1 MALSITS
8 TYAGEAASKYIA
20 AALLSAKT
28 LDQNAISIMPNVKY
42 KQVLRKASVSGLVAD
57 ASCDFSDAGSVT
69 LTERIIQPEE
79 KQVNLQLCKDD
90 FKADWD
96 AISMGYSA
104 HDVLPKNFQ
113 DFLIAEMAAQVAQN
127 NEQYIWSEFD
137 TLFNESGSGVVNNA
151 SAVTLSASNI
161 DDELALVVDDIPN
174 SIYDAEDLTLFV
186 SPKVA
191 KLYMRYLG
199 VQGYQDNYSVGAK
212 PLNFEG
218 IDMFVAPGLGAD
230 QIVAAQ
236 KSNLFF
242 GTGLMG
248 DHNEVKIID
257 MADIDGSRNV
267 RFVMRFTRGVQ
278 FGIGSEIVLNR

>member
-42 KQVLRKASVSGLVAD
+42 KQVLRKAAVSGLVQD

>member
-1 MALSITS
+1 MSLSITS
-8 TYAGEAASKYIA
+8 TYAGEAAAKYIA

-28 LDQNAISIMPNVKY
+28 LDSQAISIMPNVKY
-42 KQVLRKASVSGLVAD
+42 KQVIRKGAVSGLVQN
-57 ASCDFSDAGSVT
+57 ASCDFSDAGAVT
-69 LTERIIQPEE
+69 LTERIIEPTE

-90 FKADWD
+90 FQSDWD

-104 HDVLPKNFQ
+104 HDVMPKNFQ
-113 DFLIAEMAAQVAQN
+113 DFLIAEIAAQVAQDT
-127 NEQYIWSEFD
+127 EQNIWSEFD
-137 TLFNESGSGVVNNA
+137 TLFNAGGSGVVNNGS
-151 SAVTLSASNI
+151 SAVLSASNI
-161 DDELALVVDDIPN
+161 DDELAGVIDAIPN
-174 SIYDAEDLTLFV
+174 TIYDAEDLVLYV

-199 VQGYQDNYSVGAK
+199 TQGYNDVYSVGEK

-218 IDMFVAPGLGAD
+218 KDMIVCPGLGAD

-242 GTGLMG
+242 GTGLMN
-248 DHNEVKIID
+248 DMNEVKIID
-257 MADIDGSRNV
+257 MADIDGSKNV

>member
-1 MALSITS
+1 MSLSITS
-8 TYAGEAASKYIA
+8 TYAGEAAAKYIA

-28 LDQNAISIMPNVKY
+28 LDSQAISIMPNVKY
-42 KQVLRKASVSGLVAD
+42 KQVIRKGAVSGLVQN
-57 ASCDFSDAGSVT
+57 ASCDFSDAGAVT
-69 LTERIIQPEE
+69 LTERIIEPTE

-90 FKADWD
+90 FQSDWD

-104 HDVLPKNFQ
+104 HDVMPKNFQ
-113 DFLIAEMAAQVAQN
+113 DFLIAEIAAQVAQDT
-127 NEQYIWSEFD
+127 EQNIWSEFD
-137 TLFNESGSGVVNNA
+137 TLFNVSGSGVVNNGS
-151 SAVTLSASNI
+151 SAVLSASNI
-161 DDELALVVDDIPN
+161 DDELAGVIDAIPN
-174 SIYDAEDLTLFV
+174 TIYDAEDLVLYV

-199 VQGYQDNYSVGAK
+199 TQGYNDVYSVGEK

-218 IDMFVAPGLGAD
+218 KDMIVCPGLGAD

-242 GTGLMG
+242 GTGLMN
-248 DHNEVKIID
+248 DMNEVKIID
-257 MADIDGSRNV
+257 MADIDGSKNV

>member
-1 MALSITS
+1 MSLSITS
-8 TYAGEAASKYIA
+8 TYAGEAAAKYIA

-28 LDQNAISIMPNVKY
+28 LDSQAISIMPNVKY
-42 KQVLRKASVSGLVAD
+42 KQVIRKGAVSGLVQN
-57 ASCDFSDAGSVT
+57 ASCDFSDAGAVT
-69 LTERIIQPEE
+69 LTERIIEPTE

-90 FKADWD
+90 FQSDWD
-96 AISMGYSA
+96 AVSMGYSA
-104 HDVLPKNFQ
+104 HDVMPKNFQ
-113 DFLIAEMAAQVAQN
+113 DFLIAEIAAQVAQDT
-127 NEQYIWSEFD
+127 EQNIWSEFD
-137 TLFNESGSGVVNNA
+137 TLFNAAGSGVVNNGS
-151 SAVTLSASNI
+151 SAVLSASNI
-161 DDELALVVDDIPN
+161 DDELAGVIDAIPN
-174 SIYDAEDLTLFV
+174 TIYDAEDLVLYV

-199 VQGYQDNYSVGAK
+199 TQGYNDVYSVGEK

-218 IDMFVAPGLGAD
+218 KDMIVCPGLGAD

-242 GTGLMG
+242 GTGLMN
-248 DHNEVKIID
+248 DMNEVKIID
-257 MADIDGSRNV
+257 MADIDGSKNV